1 MSEPRENKIKKKV
14 NKKFRQIINTVERYS
29 LERICEELS
38 DDSASSPGQSVD
50 QSVRHDSPEKERE
63 NEI

>member
-38 DDSASSPGQSVD
+38 DDSTSGPGQSVD